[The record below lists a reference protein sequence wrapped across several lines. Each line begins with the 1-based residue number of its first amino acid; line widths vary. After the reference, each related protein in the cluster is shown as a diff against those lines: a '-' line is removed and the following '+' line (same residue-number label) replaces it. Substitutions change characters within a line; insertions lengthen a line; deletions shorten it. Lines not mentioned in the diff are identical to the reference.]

1 MLFMTHIPQPQEI
14 YRHFKGNLYQ
24 IITVAEHSETG
35 ERLVIYQALYGDFKI
50 FARELGM
57 FTGRVD
63 RSKYPNCV
71 QEYRFELVEGRS
83 KADQR
88 VQGSVAEKAAELPLD
103 SILKDL
109 AESAA
114 SSGAKDSAVHGAKDS
129 AVHGAKDRAAHE
141 AKDSAGRE
149 AKDNAGRE
157 VKDGAV
163 HETKESAGHETKESA
178 EHEARESVESVQR
191 TGEEDAEQATLD
203 PMLLEFLDAKTYE
216 ARLNILA
223 GLHHRITQDM
233 ITTMAVSCDIE
244 VGDGEVE
251 ERYQQLKNCLL
262 TLEKY
267 ECNRLR

>member
-1 MLFMTHIPQPQEI
+1 MTHIPQPQEI

-63 RSKYPNCV
+63 RSKYPNCA
-71 QEYRFELVEGRS
+71 QEYRFELVDGKNR
-83 KADQR
+83 ADQR
-88 VQGSVAEKAAELPLD
+88 VQGSATAQTQ
-103 SILKDL
+103 LKDIVVDATNAGRKAL
-109 AESAA
+109 AESTA
-114 SSGAKDSAVHGAKDS
+114 SSGGKD
-129 AVHGAKDRAAHE
+129 
-141 AKDSAGRE
+141 
-149 AKDNAGRE
+149 
-157 VKDGAV
+157 
-163 HETKESAGHETKESA
+163 SAGHETKESA
-178 EHEARESVESVQR
+178 GPKAKESVESAQR
-191 TGEEDAEQATLD
+191 TREEDAEQITLD